1 MQYAIQFTL
10 QQTRVQTKKLK
21 NKCLGSFSKNS
32 DEMIDHPG
40 GIELLKRP

>member
-1 MQYAIQFTL
+1 MQFSSHYNKQEFKQKSLKIN
-10 QQTRVQTKKLK
+10 VQVVL
-21 NKCLGSFSKNS
+21 SKNS